1 VVLGLPEH
9 VMAGVLE
16 KRPYAQL
23 FVVRQD
29 SFFPTV
35 YDVFKTI
42 EIDLVLNI
50 SFLFLW
56 CLLSYRLLLR
66 MGNFSP

>member
-1 VVLGLPEH
+1 MVLGLPEH

-16 KRPYAQL
+16 KRPYAQF
-23 FVVRQD
+23 FVIRQD

-35 YDVFKTI
+35 YDVFEAI

-50 SFLFLW
+50 SFLFL
-56 CLLSYRLLLR
+56 
-66 MGNFSP
+66 